1 MLSQDCG
8 FPGHKEGHSGGSSC
22 MVQDPRERLAGAGP
36 ELIYRQAAVRGVPRR
51 QTRAGTGLRYG
62 AGALGGEAKAHGSGQ
77 QGLAGMSSCQDRWW
91 GYRLC

>member
-1 MLSQDCG
+1 
-8 FPGHKEGHSGGSSC
+8 

-77 QGLAGMSSCQDRWW
+77 QGLAGMSFCQDRWW